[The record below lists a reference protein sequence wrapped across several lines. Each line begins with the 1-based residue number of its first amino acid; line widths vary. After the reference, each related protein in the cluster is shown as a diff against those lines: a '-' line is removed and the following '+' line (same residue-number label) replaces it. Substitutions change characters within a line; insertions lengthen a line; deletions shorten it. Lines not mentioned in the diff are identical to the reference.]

1 MTEAEQIDDSIE
13 YLEMKLETLKKVKKQ
28 ILKLEK
34 GGAEVKVLNP
44 RDSKHITVIVK
55 TEKFTEILKNLAEF
69 DQRLN
74 KKYGRDTDVTYD
86 YDDDKF
92 RLEKKFIIE

>member
-55 TEKFTEILKNLAEF
+55 TEKFTERMKKLAEF

-86 YDDDKF
+86 YDNDKF